1 MGSRAR
7 HVSGVLQGD
16 WSLLP
21 TCLPPGLLAPGSR
34 MVPCAL
40 SQFLQLQAGRPRG
53 KVCQPAQQL
62 AVGQSVLGTCI
73 LTGSAT
79 LSEGTLGEELTHA
92 KIGLSSPRVSM
103 SLWETFAFPLP
114 GVPRTHSL
122 QFRGQ

>member
-7 HVSGVLQGD
+7 CVSGVLQRD

-21 TCLPPGLLAPGSR
+21 TCLPPRLLAPGSW

-40 SQFLQLQAGRPRG
+40 SQFLRLQAGRPGG

-62 AVGQSVLGTCI
+62 ADGQSVLGTCI

-79 LSEGTLGEELTHA
+79 LGEELTHA
-92 KIGLSSPRVSM
+92 RGRSALALPESP
-103 SLWETFAFPLP
+103 
-114 GVPRTHSL
+114 
-122 QFRGQ
+122 